1 MITPADASQIHVPG
15 PSHPVQLLITSA
27 TIALVMGAGAI
38 AGCLGALLGIGGGVF
53 LVPFLQFVV
62 GLPLN
67 VAAGVGLMTVIATSS
82 VVSAGSAGRRLVNLK
97 LGMLLQVAASSSAL
111 TAALLVVR
119 LPQKTLYLM
128 FSAVTAII
136 AVLMLTRLER
146 RNVILDASVEP
157 GMLGGRFYEEES
169 GREVVYRTRRISSAL
184 GVSLVAGFVSGSLGI
199 GGGILQVPA
208 LNAWCGV
215 PLRAAAATS
224 AVMIGVT
231 AVSSA
236 PLYFARGDLSAP
248 LAAAAVLGV
257 LVGSRAGFWFGGR
270 ARAKWLKLLMA
281 GVLGFVSMTY
291 LVKILS

>member
-1 MITPADASQIHVPG
+1 M
-15 PSHPVQLLITSA
+15 
-27 TIALVMGAGAI
+27 

-67 VAAGVGLMTVIATSS
+67 MAAGVGLMTVIATSS
-82 VVSAGSAGRRLVNLK
+82 VVSAGSAGQGLVNLR

-111 TAALLVVR
+111 VAALLVVR
-119 LPQKTLYLM
+119 LPERLLFLM
-128 FSAVTAII
+128 FSAVTATV
-136 AVLMLTRLER
+136 AMLMLTRLER
-146 RNVILDASVEP
+146 RNVILDRSMDP
-157 GMLGGRFYEEES
+157 GRLGGRFYETES
-169 GREVVYRTRRISSAL
+169 GQEVVYRTRRIPAGL
-184 GVSLVAGFVSGSLGI
+184 AVSVAAGFVSGALGI

-224 AVMIGVT
+224 AVMIGIT

-236 PLYFARGDLSAP
+236 PLYFARGDVSAP

-281 GVLGFVSMTY
+281 GVLGFVSVTY
-291 LVKILS
+291 LVKMLS

>member
-1 MITPADASQIHVPG
+1 
-15 PSHPVQLLITSA
+15 
-27 TIALVMGAGAI
+27 MGAGAV

-53 LVPFLQFVV
+53 LVPFLQFVI

-67 VAAGVGLMTVIATSS
+67 VASGVGLMTVIATSS
-82 VVSAGSAGRRLVNLK
+82 VVSVGSGGRHLVNLR

-111 TAALLVVR
+111 LAAVLVVR
-119 LPQKTLYLM
+119 LPEKMLFVM

-136 AVLMLTRLER
+136 AVLMLARLER
-146 RNVILDASVEP
+146 RNVILDASVDP
-157 GMLGGRFYEEES
+157 GPFGGRFYEEES
-169 GREVVYRTRRISSAL
+169 GREVVYRTRRLSVGL
-184 GVSLVAGFVSGSLGI
+184 LVSLVAGFISGTLGI

-236 PLYFARGDLSAP
+236 PLYFARGDVSAP
-248 LAAAAVLGV
+248 LAAAAILGV
-257 LVGSRAGFWFGGR
+257 LIGSRAGFWFGGR

-281 GVLGFVSMTY
+281 GVLAFVSITY
-291 LVKILS
+291 IVKIVS

>member
-1 MITPADASQIHVPG
+1 
-15 PSHPVQLLITSA
+15 
-27 TIALVMGAGAI
+27 MGAGAV

-53 LVPFLQFVV
+53 LVPFLQFVI

-67 VAAGVGLMTVIATSS
+67 VASGVGLMTVIATSS
-82 VVSAGSAGRRLVNLK
+82 VVSMGSAGRQLVNLR

-111 TAALLVVR
+111 LAAVLVVR
-119 LPQKTLYLM
+119 LPERMLFVM

-136 AVLMLTRLER
+136 AVLMLARLER
-146 RNVILDASVEP
+146 RNVILDGSVDP
-157 GMLGGRFYEEES
+157 GPFGGRFYEEES
-169 GREVVYRTRRISSAL
+169 GREVVYRTRRLSVGL
-184 GVSLVAGFVSGSLGI
+184 LVSLVAGFISGTLGI

-236 PLYFARGDLSAP
+236 PLYFARGDVSAP
-248 LAAAAVLGV
+248 LAAAAILGV
-257 LVGSRAGFWFGGR
+257 LLGSRAGFWFGGR

-281 GVLGFVSMTY
+281 GVLAFVSITY
-291 LVKILS
+291 IVKIVS

>member
-1 MITPADASQIHVPG
+1 
-15 PSHPVQLLITSA
+15 
-27 TIALVMGAGAI
+27 MGAGAV

-53 LVPFLQFVV
+53 LVPFLQFVI

-67 VAAGVGLMTVIATSS
+67 VASGVGLMTVIATSS
-82 VVSAGSAGRRLVNLK
+82 VVSAGSAARHLVNLR

-111 TAALLVVR
+111 LAAVLVVR
-119 LPQKTLYLM
+119 LPEKMLFVM
-128 FSAVTAII
+128 FSAVTATI
-136 AVLMLTRLER
+136 AVLMLARLER
-146 RNVILDASVEP
+146 RNVILDASVDP
-157 GMLGGRFYEEES
+157 GPFGGRFYEEES
-169 GREVVYRTRRISSAL
+169 EREVVYRTRRLSVGL
-184 GVSLVAGFVSGSLGI
+184 LVSLVAGFISGTLGI

-236 PLYFARGDLSAP
+236 PLYFARGDVSAP
-248 LAAAAVLGV
+248 LAAAAILGV

-281 GVLGFVSMTY
+281 GVLAFVSLTY
-291 LVKILS
+291 VLKIVS